1 MASNKIQIKRSTA
14 NAVVTGLSNGE
25 LAFTQAGNILYV
37 GAPDGTSGSL
47 RIGGLQTPG
56 TLTAN
61 QALVAN
67 STSGIDKVITSNAVL
82 TSIWANGAAGTNGQ
96 VLVTNGTAVY
106 WGTGTSGA
114 NTQIQFND
122 SGVAN
127 ATAGFT
133 FTKTT
138 NTLFVGNTVTIG
150 SVNAYINSISFGYVG
165 NTTTSPTVTL
175 SNTGVIQSGN
185 TSVTA
190 APQLVIAN
198 SVGSTVVNT
207 NVIST
212 TTVLAN
218 VSGSYVNVSGQVNT
232 ATLYATTSANIASAV
247 QANSTGVFTTGTV
260 NGAVLSVGTNFIANS
275 LGAYSTGTVNAAAV
289 TVGTNFI
296 ANSLG
301 AYSTGVVN
309 GASHTIGT
317 NFIANTTKI
326 TFTGANID
334 ATSAALAI
342 NAATITSQLTVNGN
356 TVLGDASSDTINPFG
371 YFSNNVIPSANVT
384 YTLGTT
390 ANRWNTVFAN
400 TVNAVSGNFSGS
412 LSVGGDLTI
421 TGNLVTSNV
430 TSVLISDPLIYLAA
444 NNTLSDLLDIGFVG
458 DYGDGVT
465 NRHTGFFRDHV
476 DGIYKLFSNT
486 TQQLTGNND
495 VDTSDASYRI
505 ATLQAYLISGGLTT
519 NSTSAN
525 LIANSTYN
533 VGIVANTLTLSTA
546 LAGTSGGTGKA
557 TVANNSLLFGNSTN
571 GYNELTFNSTAG
583 YVLQSNGTAIV
594 YDVLDGGT
602 F

>member
-1 MASNKIQIKRSTA
+1 MASNKIQIKRSTS
-14 NAVVTGLSNGE
+14 NATVTGLSNGE
-25 LAFTQAGNILYV
+25 LAFTQAGNILYI

-67 STSGIDKVITSNAVL
+67 ATSGIDKVITANAVVTTL
-82 TSIWANGAAGTNGQ
+82 WANGAAGSNGQ
-96 VLVTNGTAVY
+96 VLVTNGSAIY

-127 ATAGFT
+127 AVAGFT

-138 NTLFVGNTVTIG
+138 NTLFVGNTINVG
-150 SVNAYINSISFGYVG
+150 SVNAYINATSFGYVG
-165 NTTTSPTVTL
+165 NTTTSPTI
-175 SNTGVIQSGN
+175 SIANTGVIQTGN
-185 TSVTA
+185 SSVTA
-190 APQLVIAN
+190 APQVIVSN
-198 SVGSTVVNT
+198 TVGTTSINAGA
-207 NVIST
+207 IGT
-212 TTVLAN
+212 TTVFAN

-247 QANSTGVFTTGTV
+247 QANSTGVWTTGTV
-260 NGAVLSVGTNFIANS
+260 NGAIHSVGSSFIANS
-275 LGAYSTGTVNAAAV
+275 LGVYHTGVVNASSV
-289 TVGTNFI
+289 TVGTI
-296 ANSLG
+296 
-301 AYSTGVVN
+301 
-309 GASHTIGT
+309 
-317 NFIANTTKI
+317 FIANTTKV

-334 ATSAALAI
+334 ATAAALAI
-342 NAATITSQLTVNGN
+342 NAATVSSQLTVNGN
-356 TVLGDASSDTINPFG
+356 TTLGDATSDVINPVA
-371 YFSNNVIPSANVT
+371 YFSNNVIPATNVA

-390 ANRWNTVFAN
+390 GNRWDTVFAN

-412 LSVGGDLTI
+412 VTVGGDLTV
-421 TGNLVTSNV
+421 TGNLTTVNV
-430 TSVLISDPLIYLAA
+430 QSVIVSDPMIYLAG
-444 NNTLSDLLDIGFVG
+444 NNYTSDLVDIGLAG
-458 DYGDGVT
+458 NYNDGV
-465 NRHTGFFRDHV
+465 NRHTGLFRDHI
-476 DGIYKLFSNT
+476 DGVWKLFYNL
-486 TQQLTGNND
+486 TQELSGNND

-505 ATLQAYLISGGLTT
+505 ATLQAYLNSGGLTT

-525 LIANSTYN
+525 LIANSTYA
-533 VGIVANTLTLSTA
+533 VGVVANTLTLSTA

-557 TVANNSLLFGNSTN
+557 TVANNSLLVGNSTN
-571 GYNELTFNSTAG
+571 GYNELVFNTTAG